1 MAADIFLIFLVG
13 ATSAYTCD
21 LIKRLHKRVDEIGE
35 QLKMLEKRIIDIQ
48 ERR

>member
-1 MAADIFLIFLVG
+1 
-13 ATSAYTCD
+13 